1 MAAKYPEAV
10 LRSALVGST
19 AVASLVSSRI
29 YPLLAPSS
37 AALPYVTWR
46 RSGISREQTLAA
58 PMGVPR
64 VTVEYSIY
72 GTTYEQAREVADSMR
87 LVLDGYGGT
96 VDNTV
101 VRQASLESESD
112 DFVELAGADLPP
124 VYQITQTYDIW
135 WQET

>member
-1 MAAKYPEAV
+1 MPTKYPEAV
-10 LRSALVGST
+10 LRSALLGST
-19 AVASLVSSRI
+19 AVTSLVGARI

-37 AALPYVTWR
+37 ATLPFVTWR
-46 RSGISREQTLAA
+46 RSGITREQTLGA

-64 VTVEYSIY
+64 VSVEYSIY
-72 GTTYEQAREVADSMR
+72 GGTYEQARDVADSMR

-96 VDNTV
+96 VDNTQI
-101 VRQASLESESD
+101 RQASLENESD
-112 DFVELAGADLPP
+112 DFVELAGAEVPP